1 MASAV
6 SRVLPVLLLPG
17 CLALEPFD
25 PPGGERP
32 ARPALAAAR
41 GVPALGLNAAPEA
54 TSPVEASAAEADEGT
69 PFVPVS
75 RSALLRQWNIL
86 RGDAYALD
94 DRERW
99 VANGARVSCD
109 RKSLVSY
116 PGTHLRYQGALL
128 VDPAF
133 KERLARF
140 ESVAAEVAREIYG
153 REPRRVIHYGAF
165 SCRSTRNR
173 SRLVSEHAFGNAL
186 DLVGFDF
193 AAAKKIDTLAPELPR
208 ALKGAFQVRVAK
220 HWAASSG
227 TAATHAR
234 FLAELTRRLQERADI
249 FRSMFGPGHGGHDD
263 HLHLDVS
270 PWRYVDL

>member
-1 MASAV
+1 MASALL
-6 SRVLPVLLLPG
+6 RVMPVMLLPG
-17 CLALEPFD
+17 CLLLEPFD
-25 PPGGERP
+25 APGDP
-32 ARPALAAAR
+32 AARPGVTAAR
-41 GVPALGLNAAPEA
+41 DLPRVSSHHEPDAQPAEAASEAEGEA
-54 TSPVEASAAEADEGT
+54 TPLA
-69 PFVPVS
+69 PLS

-109 RKSLVSY
+109 RKSLISY

-128 VDPAF
+128 IDPAF
-133 KERLARF
+133 KERLERF
-140 ESVAAEVAREIYG
+140 ESVAAEVAKEIYG
-153 REPRRVIHYGAF
+153 REPRRVVHYGSF

-193 AAAKKIDTLAPELPR
+193 APAKKTDLVDPTLPR

-220 HWAASSG
+220 HWAASTG

-234 FLAELTRRLQERADI
+234 FFAELTRRLQERGDI